1 MDSERLLVI
10 ATGSSAASILTAYL
24 AELKAALDLRIEVL
38 MTTAAER
45 FVRAEVVGWYADR
58 VMTCDTQGL
67 NPIEAALTARAI
79 VVLPASAN
87 TLASAALGLMATPAT
102 TALAAAPSPT
112 LYFPH
117 MNGVVWAKPFVQ
129 QHVATLRE
137 RGDTVVAPIEREV
150 FQIWRG
156 GKHVAPAMPGPT
168 EAAEIVRDWLSAREA
183 ATAGDGAAPETPAT
197 VCQLSSARR
206 AA

>member
-24 AELKAALDLRIEVL
+24 AELKAALDLRIDVL

-45 FVRAEVVGWYADR
+45 FIRAEVVGWYADR
-58 VMTCDTQGL
+58 VMTCDTHGL

-79 VVLPASAN
+79 CVLPASAN

-117 MNGVVWAKPFVQ
+117 MNGAVWGKPFVQ
-129 QHVATLRE
+129 QHIATLRE

-150 FQIWRG
+150 FHIWNG
-156 GKHVAPAMPGPT
+156 GKAVAPAMPGPAD
-168 EAAEIVRDWLSAREA
+168 AAEVVKNWLSAREA
-183 ATAGDGAAPETPAT
+183 ATSGDGGAEAT
-197 VCQLSSARR
+197 ATDCPVSAARR

>member
-1 MDSERLLVI
+1 MDSDRLLLIV
-10 ATGSSAASILTAYL
+10 TGSSAATILTAYL
-24 AELKAALDLRIEVL
+24 AELKATLDLEIAVL

-45 FVRAEVVGWYADR
+45 FVSPEVVGWYADR
-58 VMTCDTQGL
+58 VMTCATPGL
-67 NPIEAALTARAI
+67 NPIEAALTARAV

-102 TALAAAPSPT
+102 TALAAAPSPS

-137 RGDTVVAPIEREV
+137 RGDTVVEPIEREV

-156 GKHVAPAMPGPT
+156 AKHASPAMPGPSD
-168 EAAEIVRDWLSAREA
+168 AAEIVRDWLRA
-183 ATAGDGAAPETPAT
+183 AGGASSDAVAA
-197 VCQLSSARR
+197 SARR
-206 AA
+206 PWRATPQRAA